1 MNRVIIIGAGASGLM
16 AAICAAREHA
26 SVTVLEHNDRPG
38 RKLLAS
44 GNGKCNLTNLRA
56 EIGNYHTDNPELIRR
71 CLSRFPVSETLHF
84 FRELG
89 LQFRDRDGWIYPAS
103 DQSVSVLQV
112 LLMEAQHLHVKIKTQ
127 EEVTGIHKEAD
138 GSFLVSTATWNYPA
152 DKVIL
157 SCGSPAS
164 AVRGS
169 SDTAQRIGQSLGLQT
184 VPFLPSLV
192 PLKIREPFSSRWG
205 GCRVHA
211 GISLLV
217 DGKEVS
223 CDCGEIQL
231 TESGISGIPVFQVS
245 HDAVLGLA
253 EKKKTEAILNF
264 WPDGG
269 TGGFFAILREAR
281 TNSPWKTEEQLLAG
295 LLPDRLIPVLTG
307 ICRKNGGSS
316 SDLLQRLA
324 SLVCHFPVTIAGS
337 AGIRQAQVCSGG
349 ISTKELTE
357 ELMCR
362 RVPGLYV
369 TGEALN
375 VDGLCGGNCLQLC
388 WSTGY
393 IAGRSA
399 AKTSCIREKSSFMI
413 NGT

>member
-1 MNRVIIIGAGASGLM
+1 LNRVIIIGAGASGLM
-16 AAICAAREHA
+16 AAICAARSHA
-26 SVTVLEHNDRPG
+26 SVTVLEHNDKPG

-44 GNGKCNLTNLRA
+44 GNGKCNLTNLRVGI
-56 EIGNYHTDNPELIRR
+56 ENYHTEDPELIRR
-71 CLSRFPVSETLHF
+71 CLSRFPVSETLRF

-89 LQFRDRDGWIYPAS
+89 LQFRDRDGWIYPSS
-103 DQSVSVLQV
+103 DQSSAVLQV

-127 EEVTGIHKEAD
+127 EEVTGIQKEAD
-138 GSFLVSTATWNYPA
+138 GSFQVSTETWHYPA
-152 DKVIL
+152 DRVIL

-169 SDTAQRIGQSLGLQT
+169 SDTAQRIGQSLGLAT

-192 PLKIREPFSSRWG
+192 PLKIREPFSSKWG

-211 GISLLV
+211 AISLLV

-223 CDCGEIQL
+223 SDCGEIQL

-253 EKKKTEAILNF
+253 KKKKTEAVLNF

-269 TGGFFAILREAR
+269 TEGLLDTLCEVRK
-281 TNSPWKTEEQLLAG
+281 NSPWKTEEQLLAG
-295 LLPDRLIPVLTG
+295 LLPDKLIPVLTG
-307 ICRKNGGSS
+307 ICKKKRGSS
-316 SDLLQRLA
+316 PDLLRSLA
-324 SLVCHFPVTIAGS
+324 VLVCHFPVTIAGS

-349 ISTKELTE
+349 ISTKELTDD
-357 ELMCR
+357 LMCR
-362 RVPGLYV
+362 RIPGLYV

-388 WSTGY
+388 WSTGC
-393 IAGRSA
+393 IAGCSA
-399 AKTSCIREKSSFMI
+399 AASLHNS
-413 NGT
+413 

>member
-16 AAICAAREHA
+16 AAIFAARSHA
-26 SVTVLEHNDRPG
+26 SVTVLEHNDKPG

-44 GNGKCNLTNLRA
+44 GNGKCNLTNLRVGI
-56 EIGNYHTDNPELIRR
+56 ENYHTEDPELIRR
-71 CLSRFPVSETLHF
+71 CLSRFPVSETLRF

-89 LQFRDRDGWIYPAS
+89 LQFRDRDGWIYPSS
-103 DQSVSVLQV
+103 DQSSAVLQV

-127 EEVTGIHKEAD
+127 EEVTGIQKEAD
-138 GSFLVSTATWNYPA
+138 GSFQVSTETWHYPA
-152 DKVIL
+152 DRVIL

-169 SDTAQRIGQSLGLQT
+169 SDTAQRIGQSLGLAT

-192 PLKIREPFSSRWG
+192 PLKIREPFSSKWG

-211 GISLLV
+211 AISLLV
-217 DGKEVS
+217 DGKEVAS
-223 CDCGEIQL
+223 DCGEIQL

-253 EKKKTEAILNF
+253 KKKKTEAVLNF

-269 TGGFFAILREAR
+269 TEGLLDTLCEVRK
-281 TNSPWKTEEQLLAG
+281 NSPWKTEEQLLAG
-295 LLPDRLIPVLTG
+295 LLPDKLIPVLTR
-307 ICRKNGGSS
+307 ICKKKRGSS
-316 SDLLQRLA
+316 PDLLRSLA
-324 SLVCHFPVTIAGS
+324 ILVCHFPVTIAGS

-349 ISTKELTE
+349 ISTKELTDD
-357 ELMCR
+357 LMCR
-362 RVPGLYV
+362 RIPGLYV

-388 WSTGY
+388 WSTGC
-393 IAGRSA
+393 IAGCSA
-399 AKTSCIREKSSFMI
+399 AASFH
-413 NGT
+413 NS

>member
-1 MNRVIIIGAGASGLM
+1 M

-71 CLSRFPVSETLHF
+71 CLSRFPVSETLRF

-103 DQSVSVLQV
+103 DQSASVLQV

-127 EEVTGIHKEAD
+127 EDVTGIKKEAD

-152 DKVIL
+152 DRVIL

-184 VPFLPSLV
+184 MPFLPSLV
-192 PLKIREPFSSRWG
+192 PLKIREPFSSKWG

-223 CDCGEIQL
+223 SDCGEIQL

-269 TGGFFAILREAR
+269 GRTSAGENHLVRRVIPCGGTNQKTPVRFLMNPGYLLLCLDLHVKMLRLHQKDLKNR
-281 TNSPWKTEEQLLAG
+281 NRLVGCRIDPSVTVTELQPQLPEEVQGFRNRKSAQASA
-295 LLPDRLIPVLTG
+295 DQFRV
-307 ICRKNGGSS
+307 ICVIV
-316 SDLLQRLA
+316 SDLCPE
-324 SLVCHFPVTIAGS
+324 VCQIAFS
-337 AGIRQAQVCSGG
+337 
-349 ISTKELTE
+349 
-357 ELMCR
+357 
-362 RVPGLYV
+362 V
-369 TGEALN
+369 TGSKQLSSGSVVVLQN
-375 VDGLCGGNCLQLC
+375 SDGSMFPRRADRGH
-388 WSTGY
+388 
-393 IAGRSA
+393 
-399 AKTSCIREKSSFMI
+399 
-413 NGT
+413 